1 MRRGMSATLRAAVL
15 TALAVAAPARADD
28 PYDRYTPAVAAAR
41 AAVAAGRTDRTPL
54 AGSGFRHRAFT
65 ELPGDGAVL
74 VGFEVFLGRFV
85 DREVVHAVIP
95 LYVTGRGDVAGLPRG
110 WADEARAVRHRVRG
124 TPRRVTVKARPGYAV
139 AGLDVRAGLMIDGL
153 AVRFA
158 RVAGAALDPADAYAG
173 DWVGGSGGSRV
184 TLDTR
189 GALPIGVFGD
199 EDDRYC
205 RGIGLITIQTDRPAP
220 AAKPP
225 LPEIRNGPPKPGPRR
240 PLGPPAPPPDEAD
253 VLDGLRP
260 LFDGG
265 DGDDDVAA
273 APARR
278 RGPAK
283 PGVAPAAPAGGGH
296 PMMYALIAAVTVAA
310 FLIFGL
316 TALVRVTAPPLVVR
330 PTGPLAAGEEVV
342 VPVRATFFPR
352 LAAVLIDGVV
362 IGLGGAL
369 LIPVVTALD
378 IRPGMDVSALLQGLP
393 PETAAAAAGALDLS
407 VAFGLGVSIVSWA
420 LVVWEA
426 LTGATPGRLLAGLRV
441 RAAGGGPAALYQL
454 ILRAAAR
461 NSQAVVAGLGTA
473 LAAHY
478 PPLSLACGPASLV
491 CGLVTFV
498 GCFLVLAPARQALHD
513 LLAGT
518 AVYWA
523 GSVE

>member
-1 MRRGMSATLRAAVL
+1 
-15 TALAVAAPARADD
+15 
-28 PYDRYTPAVAAAR
+28 
-41 AAVAAGRTDRTPL
+41 
-54 AGSGFRHRAFT
+54 
-65 ELPGDGAVL
+65 
-74 VGFEVFLGRFV
+74 
-85 DREVVHAVIP
+85 
-95 LYVTGRGDVAGLPRG
+95 
-110 WADEARAVRHRVRG
+110 
-124 TPRRVTVKARPGYAV
+124 
-139 AGLDVRAGLMIDGL
+139 
-153 AVRFA
+153 
-158 RVAGAALDPADAYAG
+158 
-173 DWVGGSGGSRV
+173 
-184 TLDTR
+184 
-189 GALPIGVFGD
+189 
-199 EDDRYC
+199 
-205 RGIGLITIQTDRPAP
+205 
-220 AAKPP
+220 
-225 LPEIRNGPPKPGPRR
+225 
-240 PLGPPAPPPDEAD
+240 
-253 VLDGLRP
+253 
-260 LFDGG
+260 
-265 DGDDDVAA
+265 
-273 APARR
+273 
-278 RGPAK
+278 
-283 PGVAPAAPAGGGH
+283 
-296 PMMYALIAAVTVAA
+296 MMYALIAAVTVAA